1 MVTGQKWSSRLTQ
14 EPVRTEASPLSPYH
28 NGNEAHPVIL
38 KEWRQNEKKVNR
50 LALSTQHARGV
61 LLSFRHNREVSTNHF
76 QIMAVERKEVDRLPQ
91 GFSTH

>member
-38 KEWRQNEKKVNR
+38 KEWRRNER
-50 LALSTQHARGV
+50 RTPRACWV
-61 LLSFRHNREVSTNHF
+61 LKASLLTFFHF
-76 QIMAVERKEVDRLPQ
+76 AIIEKFPPII
-91 GFSTH
+91 FK